1 MEIDGVPESSITFLS
16 NIKENIAHY
25 KPIGAEGLL
34 LNALSRAES
43 IRLRGKILSWA
54 KIHEDIYAFALQA
67 KFFFFQLALL
77 PYGFPNRRCPPGDR
91 IGKVSHSR
99 RSEKGRSTSVCKPR
113 CSPGERR
120 KAQTS
125 IFFA

>member
-67 KFFFFQLALL
+67 KFFFLPTGPLALW
-77 PYGFPNRRCPPGDR
+77 
-91 IGKVSHSR
+91 VSQPALSSR
-99 RSEKGRSTSVCKPR
+99 G
-113 CSPGERR
+113 
-120 KAQTS
+120 
-125 IFFA
+125 